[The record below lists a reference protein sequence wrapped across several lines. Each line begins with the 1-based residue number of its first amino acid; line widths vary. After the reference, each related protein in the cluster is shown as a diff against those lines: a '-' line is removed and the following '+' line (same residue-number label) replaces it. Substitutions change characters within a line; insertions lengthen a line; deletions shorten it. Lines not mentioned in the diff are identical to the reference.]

1 MYILCLYP
9 FLCQWTLGCFHVLAL
24 VNSAAVNMGCMYLL
38 KLWFSLNIYMPRSGF
53 PRGASGKE
61 PARLFKRRRDRGLIS
76 GLERF
81 PGGGHGNPLQYSC
94 LEDLMDSGG
103 WQAAVHGVA
112 KRWTRLS
119 GFTCT

>member
-1 MYILCLYP
+1 
-9 FLCQWTLGCFHVLAL
+9 
-24 VNSAAVNMGCMYLL
+24 
-38 KLWFSLNIYMPRSGF
+38 MPRSGF
-53 PRGASGKE
+53 PCGASGKE